1 MEVSDQ
7 PHALANLT
15 LMKKTQFLWMETEW
29 AIAGLNIL
37 KERDVRAL
45 TGILILD
52 LPICSQ
58 VAVLTMLSRLWECAD
73 VYLVM
78 EYKELVVQSSQKITV
93 IWHVVQRGLLDR
105 HNYFGGDCFSSF
117 WISEVC
123 SYLKMGN
130 KWFTLYHAMKDK
142 GV

>member
-1 MEVSDQ
+1 
-7 PHALANLT
+7 
-15 LMKKTQFLWMETEW
+15 
-29 AIAGLNIL
+29 
-37 KERDVRAL
+37 
-45 TGILILD
+45 
-52 LPICSQ
+52 
-58 VAVLTMLSRLWECAD
+58 
-73 VYLVM
+73 M